1 MAMPPARCQPG
12 ISRLQWTIIIIIIIT
27 DIINAIAIIK
37 ICISIT
43 IVSLLPLSLL
53 SNHYYYC

>member
-1 MAMPPARCQPG
+1 MAMPPAGCQPG
-12 ISRLQWTIIIIIIIT
+12 ISRPQWTIIIIIIT
-27 DIINAIAIIK
+27 DIIIAIAIIK

-43 IVSLLPLSLL
+43 ILSLLPLSLL